1 MVFAVFVPFML
12 IGLIANLTE
21 RSPQY
26 RWVTTA
32 LLALSNAFVLVS
44 SLLVL
49 LLQFA
54 YQYAELPAEVL
65 PFEPQWGLTAAIL
78 AITGFLSFLPLW
90 PGLRKKLAR
99 LLNIDAESAV
109 HTTGLVF
116 AVYLVGLTLAQFP
129 LLGGLTGLEALE
141 VSMGSA
147 DLWMQALA
155 MLLLGLIAVG
165 LGLRRDG
172 KQTAERLGLRWPSWQ
187 AWPTI
192 VGLLVLLEGLDYAV
206 SLGWNRL
213 DPAGYELVGRISQ
226 KLFSD
231 FFSLGGALA
240 LGLAA
245 GLSEETL
252 FRGALQ
258 PRFGVPLTSLLFAVS
273 HIQYGFSPALLVILV
288 ISVVLGWLRKRWGL
302 VACIVLHAL
311 YNIANVLLASYWP

>member
-1 MVFAVFVPFML
+1 MVFVVFVPFML
-12 IGLIANLTE
+12 IALVANLTE

-32 LLALSNAFVLVS
+32 LLALCNALMLAS
-44 SLLVL
+44 SLLVML
-49 LLQFA
+49 MQVA
-54 YQYAELPAEVL
+54 NQYTELPTEVL
-65 PFEPQWGLTAAIL
+65 PFEPQWGKTAAIL
-78 AITGFLSFLPLW
+78 AMTGLLSFLPLW
-90 PGLRKKLAR
+90 PALRRKLAGVM
-99 LLNIDAESAV
+99 NIDAESAV
-109 HTTGLVF
+109 HMTGLVF

-129 LLGGLTGLEALE
+129 LLGGLAGLDALD
-141 VSMGSA
+141 VSMSSA

-165 LGLRRDG
+165 LGLRRDA
-172 KQTAERLGLRWPSWQ
+172 KHAAERLGLHWPPWQ
-187 AWPTI
+187 AWPAI
-192 VGLLVLLEGLDYAV
+192 LGLLVLLEGLDYAV
-206 SLGWNRL
+206 SLGWSAW
-213 DPAGYELVGRISQ
+213 DPAGYETVGRISQ

-252 FRGALQ
+252 FRGAIQ
-258 PRFGVPLTSLLFAVS
+258 PRFGVPMTSLLFAIS

-302 VACIVLHAL
+302 IACIVLHAL